1 LILITPIPSNKKN
14 DAKRDTRRPYRDEE
28 QNNDDS
34 YWEEQPEDT
43 FHCLSLPN
51 LMEKRCLTALSCLSW
66 LRKVDIDGYYRHF
79 TLNNVAYCTRPD
91 QGEVLV
97 FFQSPG
103 VFPGRRRGSVPHRLS
118 QLSPSYNKHSK
129 SRRTVRPAR
138 S

>member
-1 LILITPIPSNKKN
+1 LITPIPSNKKN

-97 FFQSPG
+97 FFQHDAPS
-103 VFPGRRRGSVPHRLS
+103 VLHVLSRIPGRLRELLGD
-118 QLSPSYNKHSK
+118 
-129 SRRTVRPAR
+129 AECG
-138 S
+138 